1 MVMRLV
7 LNLRGMKTNMKNFFL
22 YGNLRTEDE
31 IRKYIKDYAEWDD
44 VAEKMGETHTRED
57 YYCRDYE
64 EPRTDMTIS
73 EMEKCFEEY
82 VDGVIE
88 AIKMGEEIFNT
99 VYQELGYKFE
109 LRDSDATIECSSSLA
124 ITDWAQIRKEEIA
137 IPDACEVS
145 GYKINHPKENNL
157 TKVDFTAYVILTEE
171 EWKQANE
178 QITSGKCSLETIFR
192 DKFNNSAKENKFT
205 IYFERKDL

>member
-1 MVMRLV
+1 MRLV
-7 LNLRGMKTNMKNFFL
+7 LNLRGMKTNMKNFFYL
-22 YGNLRTEDE
+22 GRLKTEDE
-31 IRKYIKDYAEWDD
+31 IREYIKDYAEWDD
-44 VAEKMGETHTRED
+44 VAEKMGKTYTRED
-57 YYCRDYE
+57 NYCRDYE
-64 EPRTDMTIS
+64 EARTDMTIS
-73 EMEKCFEEY
+73 EMEECFEEY

-88 AIKMGEEIFNT
+88 AIKMGEEKFNT

-109 LRDSDATIECSSSLA
+109 LWDSEATIECSNSLA

-137 IPDACEVS
+137 IPDACEMS
-145 GYKINHPKENNL
+145 GYKINHPKKNNL
-157 TKVDFTAYVILTEE
+157 TKVHFTAYVILTEE

-205 IYFERKDL
+205 IFFERGAEH